1 MKLNGLSKEP
11 GLGLKTIQLVLL
23 TIVSALIS
31 LLLSSLITGGDLSRI
46 SAIKTAQFLQSVGL
60 FVIPPLLLA
69 FFWSSQPFTYLRI
82 NRLPSFKSAIF
93 AIIVMIAAIP
103 AINFLGELNHA
114 VRFPDY
120 LSFLEKYMME
130 MEAKAEE
137 LTHKMLAVSTL
148 PDLLINIGLIAVIPA
163 VGEELFFRGII
174 QRMLQDKLKMHM
186 AVWIT
191 AFIFSSIH
199 FQFYGFIPRLLMG
212 AFLGYLYVW
221 TNNLWVPILAHFTNN
236 ALAVVFFYL
245 KNTGQTKVDL
255 ENIGNSETYMAG
267 MISLLTVAV
276 LICFFRPKISVSS

>member
-1 MKLNGLSKEP
+1 MTLNGLSKEP

-23 TIVSALIS
+23 TIVSAMIS

-46 SAIKTAQFLQSVGL
+46 SAIKTAQLFQSVGL

-69 FFWSSQPFTYLRI
+69 FFWSPQPLTYLRI
-82 NRLPSFKSAIF
+82 NRFPTFSSAIF
-93 AIIVMIAAIP
+93 AIVVMIAAIP
-103 AINFLGELNHA
+103 AINLLGELNHA
-114 VRFPDY
+114 VRFPDF

-130 MEAKAEE
+130 METKAEE
-137 LTHKMLAVSTL
+137 LTHKMLAVSSI

-174 QRMLQDKLKMHM
+174 QRLLQDKIKMHV

-199 FQFYGFIPRLLMG
+199 FQFYGFIPRMLMG

-245 KNTGQTKVDL
+245 KNTGQTTVDL
-255 ENIGNSETYMAG
+255 ENIGNSETYLAG
-267 MISLLTVAV
+267 ILSMVTVTV
-276 LICFFRPKISVSS
+276 LIYFFRSKISVPS

>member
-23 TIVSALIS
+23 TMVSALFF
-31 LLLSSLITGGDLSRI
+31 LLLSSLITGGDLIRI
-46 SAIKTAQFLQSVGL
+46 SALKTAQLLQSVGL
-60 FVIPPLLLA
+60 FVIPPFLLA
-69 FFWSSQPFTYLRI
+69 LLWSTQPFTYLRI
-82 NRLPSFKSAIF
+82 HSLPTFKSAIF
-93 AIIVMIAAIP
+93 AIAVMITAIP
-103 AINFLGELNHA
+103 AINLLSELNHA
-114 VRFPDY
+114 VSFPHF

-130 MEAKAEE
+130 MEAKAET
-137 LTHKMLAVSTL
+137 LTHKMLAVSSI
-148 PDLLINIGLIAVIPA
+148 PDLLINIGLIAIIPA

-174 QRMLQDKLKMHM
+174 QRMFQDKLKTHM
-186 AVWIT
+186 AVWVT

-245 KNTGQTKVDL
+245 KNTGQTTVDL
-255 ENIGNSETYMAG
+255 ENIGNSETYLVG
-267 MISLLTVAV
+267 MISMVTVAV
-276 LICFFRPKISVSS
+276 LIYFFRPKISVSS

>member
-1 MKLNGLSKEP
+1 MTLNGLSKEP

-46 SAIKTAQFLQSVGL
+46 SAMKTAQLFQSVGL
-60 FVIPPLLLA
+60 FVIPPFLLA

-93 AIIVMIAAIP
+93 AIVVMIAAIP
-103 AINFLGELNHA
+103 AINSLGELNHA
-114 VRFPDY
+114 VRFPDF

-137 LTHKMLAVSTL
+137 LTHKMLAVSSI
-148 PDLLINIGLIAVIPA
+148 PDLLINIGLIAIIPA

-245 KNTGQTKVDL
+245 KNTGQTTVDL
-255 ENIGNSETYMAG
+255 ENIGNSETYMVG
-267 MISLLTVAV
+267 MISMVTVAV
-276 LICFFRPKISVSS
+276 LIYFFRPKISVSS